1 MKMFASE
8 RRDKILQLLQD
19 KGRVTVKELAS
30 HLDVSE
36 ATLRTDLTKMEL
48 AGLLKR
54 THGGAV
60 LSDGTENDR
69 SFSVR
74 EKKNIQEKMKIAEK
88 AFELIEDQQ
97 CILLDASSTALAL
110 ARKINESSMRLT
122 VVTSGIQSALELKDN
137 PAITVILVG
146 GVVTNGST
154 SIEGKLGVSILDHV
168 NIDIMFTSASGYTV
182 ENGLTDFNLYEV
194 ELKREMV
201 KRSKKVVAII
211 DYSKIGKTSSSVFAT
226 TDEIDVLISEE
237 QISAAMLE
245 SLQDNNITVM

>member
-30 HLDVSE
+30 NLDVSE

-48 AGLLKR
+48 GGFLQR
-54 THGGAV
+54 THGGAI
-60 LSDGTENDR
+60 LNDSPDNDR

-74 EKKNIQEKMKIAEK
+74 EKKNIQEKMKIADK
-88 AFELIEDQQ
+88 AFDLIEDQQ

-201 KRSKKVVAII
+201 KRSKKIVAII

-226 TDEIDVLISEE
+226 TDEIDVLISEK
-237 QISAAMLE
+237 QISTSIAKN
-245 SLQDNNITVM
+245 LQDNNITVM